1 MSITPD
7 LIANLVVMAGV
18 TYLIRVIPFVAFRKK
33 IQNRFIRSFLYYI
46 PYAVLA
52 AMTVP
57 AIFSST
63 SHLYSALVGG
73 TCDGILWTGI
83 SDGGIVCLRC
93 RAACGICGEVF
104 GIGSC
109 PFFCFWRKWV
119 RKRPLIVSVLLC
131 FSVFLRFFRKN
142 LPFCYL
148 QNPRNRV

>member
-1 MSITPD
+1 MSITPN

-63 SHLYSALVGG
+63 GHFYSALIGFV
-73 TCDGILWTGI
+73 
-83 SDGGIVCLRC
+83 
-93 RAACGICGEVF
+93 AALVMAFF
-104 GIGSC
+104 GRGLVTVALTSC
-109 PFFCFWRKWV
+109 AAV
-119 RKRPLIVSVLLC
+119 
-131 FSVFLRFFRKN
+131 
-142 LPFCYL
+142 YL
-148 QNPRNRV
+148 AELVAKLF